1 MNKEEE
7 VNIKQ
12 LQQKIAFE
20 RDERSYKHFFLHF
33 YKGLIGFAVTYVKT
47 QEAAEEIVS
56 DVMMK
61 IWNMQAELARIEN
74 IKVYLFTAVRNTSLN
89 YLAKNSRY
97 TYKDIENNIDVL
109 LNFDIYTPED
119 ILLRD
124 EFRKQVAAAIRSLPP
139 KCQMVYK
146 LVREDELT
154 YRQVAQI
161 LNISEN
167 TVDRHLSIALHK
179 LAESVKIYLRS
190 NT

>member
-1 MNKEEE
+1 MNKGEE

-12 LQQKIAFE
+12 LQQRIAFE
-20 RDERSYKHFFLHF
+20 RDERSYKQFFLHF

-61 IWNMQAELARIEN
+61 IWNMQAELACIEN
-74 IKVYLFTAVRNTSLN
+74 IKVYLFTAVRNTSIN
-89 YLAKNSRY
+89 YLTKNGRY
-97 TYKDIENNIDVL
+97 THKDIDNIDVS

-146 LVREDELT
+146 LIREDELT

-161 LNISEN
+161 LNISVN
-167 TVDRHLSIALHK
+167 TVDRHLTIALHK